1 MDDQNALA
9 VRQGVEGQ
17 IDRIEVFALA
27 CDVPN
32 GPVSS
37 LALMPVRN
45 GLLVRITM
53 DSGLVGWGEAWCNY
67 PPKGNLAKLALFD
80 GPIGESLLG
89 LRVDE
94 WTMLR
99 TRLERKWARM
109 IVHTGEPGPFNH
121 CLSAIDM
128 AAADLAA
135 KTANVPLSRLL
146 SADPA
151 SDAAV
156 YASSPRVEDPDDL
169 AARLIELGHTGVKL
183 KVGFDAA
190 GDKRLL
196 ERFRAGDNAGLMLGV
211 DANQNWT
218 RQEAARV
225 IDLLSAHDL
234 AFVEEPIFALDPL
247 KDWAQVASD
256 SPVPIAAGENITS
269 ARQFADMVEQ
279 GGLGVAQPDV
289 AKWGGIS
296 GAMEVGRDALNQG
309 AQVMLHYM
317 GTALGLAA
325 SLHVMSALKCDGRVE
340 LDANP
345 NPLRTDLG
353 DMELR
358 PTAGRLPAPDR
369 PGIGF
374 EPDPEALRR
383 FCVAETTVTR
393 N

>member
-1 MDDQNALA
+1 MDARNALKA
-9 VRQGVEGQ
+9 SQMVEGR

-27 CDVPN
+27 CEVPE
-32 GPVSS
+32 GPVST

-45 GLLVRITM
+45 GLLVRLTM
-53 DSGLVGWGEAWCNY
+53 DSGLTGWGEAWCNY
-67 PPKGNLAKLALFD
+67 PPKGNLAKLALFE
-80 GPIGESLLG
+80 GPIGDSLLG
-89 LRVDE
+89 KDVGDWASLRG
-94 WTMLR
+94 
-99 TRLERKWARM
+99 RLEREWARM

-135 KTANVPLSRLL
+135 KTANVPLARLL
-146 SADPA
+146 STDP
-151 SDAAV
+151 SGDVAV
-156 YASSPRVEDPDDL
+156 YASSPRVENPDNL
-169 AARLIELGHTGVKL
+169 AQRLIELGHTGVKL

-196 ERFRAGDNAGLMLGV
+196 ERFRAGDPAGMMLGV
-211 DANQNWT
+211 DANQNWSG
-218 RQEAARV
+218 QEAAEV
-225 IDLLSAHDL
+225 INLLAAHDL

-247 KDWAQVASD
+247 RDWAQVASGT
-256 SPVPIAAGENITS
+256 PVPIAAGENITS
-269 ARQFADMVEQ
+269 ARQFADMVGQ
-279 GGLGVAQPDV
+279 GRLGVVQPDV

-296 GAMEVGRDALNQG
+296 GAMEVGRDALDQG

-358 PTAGRLPAPDR
+358 PNAGRLPVPDG